1 MGCCHLR
8 FTGVADRCLLAQRR
22 ARSGL
27 PGSGTSSAAV
37 QGTSHE
43 QRGACVTWPVRRLT
57 PCYVLYVA
65 QLRTQWHP
73 QPPTLIAVLP
83 KLLCKVKNRAHK
95 KTTRSLAKSRKPK
108 KNPQTEGDPHI
119 HTHNVDLYYVP
130 TLEPDFSFSQEITP
144 NTRNPQKPMKPTRP
158 MLPR

>member
-1 MGCCHLR
+1 MIPTHRGPRARQQNCARRHTPWDAVTFGLQ
-8 FTGVADRCLLAQRR
+8 GVADRCLLAQRR

-27 PGSGTSSAAV
+27 PRSGTSSAAV

-57 PCYVLYVA
+57 PCHVLYVA

-108 KNPQTEGDPHI
+108 KILKLKETRTYT
-119 HTHNVDLYYVP
+119 HT
-130 TLEPDFSFSQEITP
+130 
-144 NTRNPQKPMKPTRP
+144 
-158 MLPR
+158 MLTYIMFLR